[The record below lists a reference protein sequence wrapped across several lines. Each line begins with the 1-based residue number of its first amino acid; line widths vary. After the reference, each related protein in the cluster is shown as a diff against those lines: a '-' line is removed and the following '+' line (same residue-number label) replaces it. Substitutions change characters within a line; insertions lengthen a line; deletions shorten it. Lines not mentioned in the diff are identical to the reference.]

1 MLDALNNWRLT
12 RKMFFAFALIAMV
25 MAGLGLT
32 AVVSNRVIDAA
43 SRDNAE
49 RDVPTTAS
57 LARIVG
63 YVREYRILMFAHLNA
78 RNPAETAEME
88 ERVAGNHANMV
99 KELQTL
105 SGIANPDL
113 SGDIAKLKSDIEKLE
128 EVNARTLALSRM
140 GNPAATL
147 DLLKSDGKRA
157 SHTVL
162 DDGSDLLQKAIDGS
176 NAAHAKASSFA
187 SLMHYVML
195 ALILASIGFLAFIWK
210 LLNDTFVEPLGE
222 LTNATVEL
230 AEGALVDVPHSDR
243 ADELG
248 EIAKAVDQ
256 FRLMAVAK
264 QEAEEAVSKEKAL
277 VTSKLGSGL
286 ASLSSGDLT
295 VELSSDFPAS
305 VGSLRTDFNEAIVK
319 LREMIGSVSDTAAGI
334 RTGSDEIAQAAEDL
348 ARRTE
353 SNAASLEE
361 TSAALAQIDDRLKAT
376 AKAAARTV
384 ERADQAIATVGGG
397 RSIADEAVQAMER
410 VRASATGIDSVI
422 EGLDKIAFQTR
433 VLAMNAAVEAG
444 RAGDAGRGFAVVAD
458 LVSSLAMRAEEEA
471 KRARDQLTVTQTD
484 IVTAVSAVERVDG
497 ALADI
502 SGDVSEV
509 HSLLGTMATDN
520 QAQSAAI
527 TQISAAVGS
536 MDQATQQN
544 AAMVEETS
552 AAARNLSREVNS
564 LAEQAALFKVR
575 NSSAPVARKAEKPA
589 AKPRP
594 ETAPRAYVSP
604 VKALPAVAQAGGRS
618 VGPDAGN
625 DDWSDF

>member
-12 RKMFFAFALIAMV
+12 RKMFFAFALIALV
-25 MAGLGLT
+25 MAGLGIT
-32 AVVSNRVIDAA
+32 AVVSNQTIDAA
-43 SRDNAE
+43 GRDNAE

-78 RNPAETAEME
+78 RNPNETAEME
-88 ERVAGNHANMV
+88 ERIVGNHANLV

-105 SGIANPDL
+105 STVANPAL
-113 SGDIAKLKSDIEKLE
+113 TGDIAKLKSDIEKLE
-128 EVNARTLALSRM
+128 EVNSRTLAVSRLGDPM
-140 GNPAATL
+140 ATL
-147 DLLKSDGKRA
+147 DLLKTDGKRT
-157 SHTVL
+157 SHAVL
-162 DDGSDLLQKAIDGS
+162 DDGSNLLQQAIDHS
-176 NAAHAKASSFA
+176 TAARAKADSFA
-187 SLMHYVML
+187 GLMHYVML
-195 ALILASIGFLAFIWK
+195 ALILVSVGFLAFIWK
-210 LLNDTFVEPLGE
+210 LLNDTFVRPLGE
-222 LTNATVEL
+222 LTATTVEL
-230 AEGALVDVPHSDR
+230 AEGGFVDVPHYER
-243 ADELG
+243 GDELG
-248 EIAKAVDQ
+248 EIAKAVEQ

-264 QEAEEAVSKEKAL
+264 QEAEEIVTKEKVL
-277 VTSKLGSGL
+277 VTSKLGQGL

-295 VELSSDFPAS
+295 VELDGEFPTA
-305 VGSLRTDFNEAIVK
+305 VGSLRTDFNEAVAK
-319 LREMIGSVSDTAAGI
+319 LREMIGSVSETAAGI

-376 AKAAARTV
+376 AKAASRTV

-397 RSIADEAVQAMER
+397 RSIVDEAVQAMER

-497 ALADI
+497 ALANI

-509 HSLLGTMATDN
+509 HSLLGSMAADN

-527 TQISAAVGS
+527 TQISVAVGS
-536 MDQATQQN
+536 MDQSTQQN

-564 LAEQAALFKVR
+564 LAEQAALFKVQQQ
-575 NSSAPVARKAEKPA
+575 SASVARKAEKPVA
-589 AKPRP
+589 RPRP
-594 ETAPRAYVSP
+594 AYVSP
-604 VKALPAVAQAGGRS
+604 VRALPAVAAQGGGRS
-618 VGPDAGN
+618 AGPDAGN